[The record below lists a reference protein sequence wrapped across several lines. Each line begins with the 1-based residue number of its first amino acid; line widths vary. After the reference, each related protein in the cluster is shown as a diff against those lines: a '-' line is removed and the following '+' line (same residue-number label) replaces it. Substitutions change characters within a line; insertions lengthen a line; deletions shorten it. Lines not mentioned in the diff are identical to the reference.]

1 MSGGEAFAREATSA
15 SANLDEFVEI
25 GLFPISRYP
34 PGDSEALDVVPG
46 WVLGSAVVALVRRS
60 GSRN

>member
-1 MSGGEAFAREATSA
+1 MPRKATSP

-25 GLFPISRYP
+25 GLWRVKSLSS
-34 PGDSEALDVVPG
+34 GHSEALDVVPG
-46 WVLGSAVVALVRRS
+46 WVFGSAVVALVRRS